1 LTRRFDIGPFVM
13 ALGALVL
20 LVSLF
25 LPWFNIDV
33 PRGAEFAGAGEYTA
47 WRLFEITDLL
57 LAALAIAAFVAAI
70 GLLTPSVDYVDRRLV
85 PWIVGAAL
93 VLVANQLVA
102 PAVSYDT
109 NGTGA
114 WMALA
119 ATVVMV
125 LGAVLSL
132 SKVSFAVAVEGRDRR
147 RRVAA
152 VDHRPPPTETGSPVA
167 RSSTSLLHPDPP
179 EAGEQS

>member
-1 LTRRFDIGPFVM
+1 LTRRFDIGPFVI

-25 LPWFNIDV
+25 LTWFD
-33 PRGAEFAGAGEYTA
+33 GALVLNA
-47 WRLFEITDLL
+47 WEAFEITDLL
-57 LAALAIAAFVAAI
+57 LAGLAVAAFVAAV
-70 GLLTPSVDYVDRRLV
+70 GLLTPEVDYIDRRFV
-85 PWIVGAAL
+85 PWIVGAAF
-93 VLVANQLVA
+93 VLVANQLIQPPVGFRNPDLA
-102 PAVSYDT
+102 
-109 NGTGA
+109 TGA
-114 WMALA
+114 WMAFA
-119 ATVVMV
+119 ASIVMV

-132 SKVSFAVAVEGRDRR
+132 TKVSFAVAVEGRDRR

-152 VDHRPPPTETGSPVA
+152 VDHRPPPTETGAPVA